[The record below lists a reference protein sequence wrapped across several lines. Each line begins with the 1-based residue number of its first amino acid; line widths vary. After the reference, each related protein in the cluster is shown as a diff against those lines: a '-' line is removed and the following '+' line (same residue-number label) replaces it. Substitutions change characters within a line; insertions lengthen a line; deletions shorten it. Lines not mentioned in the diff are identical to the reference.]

1 MPRHRGNSRVE
12 SVYEV
17 ARSINGTPLR
27 DSYHLGSTVINDYG
41 RPYQSGFNNY
51 AGASGYAAVGRF
63 LFYARGEFQEAP
75 SGPGYSTALAQE
87 LAVIDGT
94 TDYFSNSGPAAPLP
108 LSYQTTIP
116 VGPISSITQGRV
128 MEAYVSAQVLN
139 HVISFGKQDEWLG
152 PAKGGAFAYSNNAE
166 DIYAFHINR
175 IEPLHVPGS
184 PASPALFAMSF

>member
-1 MPRHRGNSRVE
+1 MPSSLGSPFIQVDSWVYPAMLRLYSLGFVDTVYLGIRPWTRASVDHMLEEAGARIEDADDGPATDEAQGIYDALMRKMLNDMQGPCLRHEGNSRVE

-94 TDYFSNSGPAAPLP
+94 TDYLNNSGP
-108 LSYQTTIP
+108 T
-116 VGPISSITQGRV
+116 
-128 MEAYVSAQVLN
+128 
-139 HVISFGKQDEWLG
+139 
-152 PAKGGAFAYSNNAE
+152 
-166 DIYAFHINR
+166 
-175 IEPLHVPGS
+175 
-184 PASPALFAMSF
+184 PAST